1 MKIEL
6 SSDAFIDYLA
16 EKYNFG
22 LDKDG
27 KVDIDLQKLGIDD
40 FVSLFNAYIKD
51 EGEDEFFLTKID
63 EDTIE
68 SHIDGRVTRIPLS
81 ILTGNIKDEMGIV

>member
-6 SSDAFIDYLA
+6 TSDILIDYLA

-22 LDKDG
+22 LNEDG
-27 KVDIDLQKLGIDD
+27 KVDIDLKKLETDD
-40 FVSLFNAYIKD
+40 FISLFNAYTKD
-51 EGEDEFFLTKID
+51 EGEDEFFLTKVD

-68 SHIDGRVTRIPLS
+68 SHVDGNVTRIPLS
-81 ILTGNIKDEMGIV
+81 ILRGNIKDEMDII